1 MAGADCENMKDKFS
15 VIIVPHDIKNTR
27 TYRVPYRLF
36 YVFLVILSVGVI
48 SVGVFIATYG
58 KLLVKTR
65 EIAALEEKVEDL
77 KDRNEKLG
85 KIVLNV
91 NKIQEMDKRVRRML
105 GMEDEEGGEGSG
117 RAESSSMVSERIIDE
132 KSAVLRSVPSFWPV
146 RGFITKEFNSSV
158 GEADPRHH
166 LGVDIAVQRGEP
178 VRASASGYVTEAGWD
193 GIFGYFVKLDHGKG
207 LKTLYGHNERIVVK
221 KGERVTRGQTIAYS
235 GNSGRS
241 SAPHL
246 HFEVIR
252 NNVRVDPLEYL
263 LH

>member
-1 MAGADCENMKDKFS
+1 MKDKFS
-15 VIIVPHDIKNTR
+15 VILVPHDIKNTR
-27 TYRVPYRLF
+27 TYRVPYKLF
-36 YVFLVILSVGVI
+36 YIFLVVLGVGVL

-58 KLLVKTR
+58 KLLIKTR
-65 EIAALEEKVEDL
+65 EIAALENRVEDL
-77 KDRNEKLG
+77 KKKNEKLE

-91 NKIQEMDKRVRRML
+91 NKIQEMDMRMRKML
-105 GMEDEEGGEGSG
+105 GMENEGGEG
-117 RAESSSMVSERIIDE
+117 AEESSVEASSMVSERIVDE
-132 KSAVLRSVPSFWPV
+132 KSAVLRSIPSFWPV

-158 GEADPRHH
+158 GEGDPRHH

-178 VRASASGYVTEAGWD
+178 VRASANGYVVETGWD
-193 GIFGYFVKLDHGKG
+193 GIFGYFVKLDHGNG

-221 KGERVTRGQTIAYS
+221 KGERITRGQTIAYS

-252 NNVRVDPLEYL
+252 NNAKVDPLEYL